1 MFSTLSP
8 LLALIGSLLAAAWD
22 ARTGRIPN
30 FLTLPLIAVGV
41 GINSAAGVSG
51 LLLSIAGLVACSFV
65 PVLLY
70 RASHGRGI
78 GGGDVK
84 LFAAFGA
91 LLGPMKG
98 LEIEFG
104 AFVVLAGFALV
115 RLAYAGQLLRVLI
128 NTAFLLVNPL
138 LPSGSRRL
146 TIRESLTEIRMG
158 PAIAVACCSALYVT
172 DRVESWLA

>member
-1 MFSTLSP
+1 M
-8 LLALIGSLLAAAWD
+8 
-22 ARTGRIPN
+22 
-30 FLTLPLIAVGV
+30 
-41 GINSAAGVSG
+41 
-51 LLLSIAGLVACSFV
+51 
-65 PVLLY
+65 LLY

-104 AFVVLAGFALV
+104 AFVVLAAFALV
-115 RLAYAGQLLRVLI
+115 RLAYAGELLRVLT

-138 LPSGSRRL
+138 LPSRSRRVP
-146 TIRESLTEIRMG
+146 IRESLTEIRMG
-158 PAIAVACCSALYVT
+158 PAIAVACLSALYVT
-172 DRVESWLA
+172 DRVESWLS